1 MRIRNLL
8 FGALSAAAALAVVW
22 AIHELQLKQLEER
35 RTVNVPVPAAFI
47 PAGTL
52 LAESMLEWIP
62 LEEGALHRET
72 VLSADRI
79 VGMENI
85 VPLGRHE
92 PILSWKLERG
102 RLMPAR
108 GEATFRIPR
117 EYVLSVSG
125 SIRAG
130 DAVRLFVSEP
140 GAPRRLFDHD
150 VIVASVRTPS
160 GDEVGL
166 DASGLEAAA
175 AGDRERLYAHRRS
188 GGSIDA
194 IELNLTEE
202 EWLMIDRLCSTGL
215 KLVIA
220 LSPELLPAGPERG
233 REDDG

>member
-8 FGALSAAAALAVVW
+8 TGTLSLAAAFAIVW
-22 AIHELQLKQLEER
+22 AIHELLLKEAEAG
-35 RTVNVPVPAAFI
+35 RTVDVPVPASFI

-52 LAESMLEWIP
+52 LEERMLEWIA

-72 VLSADRI
+72 VLAAERI

-92 PILSWKLERG
+92 PILAWKLDRH

-108 GEATFRIPR
+108 GQATFRIPR

-125 SIRAG
+125 GIRAG

-140 GAPRRLFDHD
+140 GSPRRLFDHD
-150 VIVASVRTPS
+150 VMVASVRTSS
-160 GDEVGL
+160 GEEVGL
-166 DASGLEAAA
+166 DAYGPGAAA
-175 AGDRERLYAHRRS
+175 ANDRERLYASRRAA
-188 GGSIDA
+188 GVIDA
-194 IELNLTEE
+194 VELNLTED
-202 EWLMIDRLCSTGL
+202 EWLTIDRLCSTGL

-220 LSPELLPAGPERG
+220 LSPDVIGAGPEG
-233 REDDG
+233 GDGG